1 MTNQRRFSRIQFDSP
16 VIFIT
21 EGQTFHGHV
30 LDISLKGIMM
40 ELSGPAPAEI
50 LGKKGEVAVGQDD
63 ENLQIHMTV
72 HCVHSEGNCLGLES
86 ITIDIDSAGH
96 LRRLIEVNLGSDALL
111 NREMAALVE
120 AYTGN

>member
-16 VIFIT
+16 VTFNL
-21 EGQTFHGHV
+21 EGQSLHGHV

-40 ELSGPAPAEI
+40 ELSEPATDDI
-50 LGKKGEVAVGQDD
+50 LGKKGEVIIGEDN
-63 ENLQIHMTV
+63 ENLQIRMTV
-72 HCVHSEGNCLGLES
+72 HCVHVEANCLGLES